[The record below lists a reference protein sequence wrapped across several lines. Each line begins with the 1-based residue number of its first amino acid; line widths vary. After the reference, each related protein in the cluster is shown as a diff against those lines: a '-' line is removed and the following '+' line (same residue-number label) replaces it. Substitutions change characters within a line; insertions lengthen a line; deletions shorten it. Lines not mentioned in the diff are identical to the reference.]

1 MYNAWFAL
9 SGVIC
14 EKIIKEFKDKACF
27 FCTGR
32 YNDPIDSKQARGYK
46 MAKWISNK
54 SANGKIRTVERMG
67 IFAIN
72 NAFAEKLPFTAL
84 NCLGQ
89 EGKNITY
96 NV

>member
-32 YNDPIDSKQARGYK
+32 YNDPIETKQAKRLQNDK
-46 MAKWISNK
+46 VDQQQKRKW
-54 SANGKIRTVERMG
+54 
-67 IFAIN
+67 
-72 NAFAEKLPFTAL
+72 
-84 NCLGQ
+84 
-89 EGKNITY
+89 
-96 NV
+96 